1 GYLTSTRTPM
11 IISGL
16 TSAIPSF
23 LWTSGFLLPPLA
35 SSLLHYLSA
44 QHRNHL
50 SPLVCTSAA
59 GKQITN
65 HSLDISHCLRS
76 TRTSHSSPLADHS
89 PAPKPPGLPV
99 LLFRSGPEFPLI
111 AWTAKELFSQLVPYL
126 RRNNIPLNRLLWLLI
141 EMEEKYNW

>member
-1 GYLTSTRTPM
+1 MLVDAWWSHWTEEGLIHQRASRSLLLLAEHPSSCCTSSQGYLTSTRTPM

-76 TRTSHSSPLADHS
+76 TRTSHSSPLS
-89 PAPKPPGLPV
+89 PPV
-99 LLFRSGPEFPLI
+99 SPCCCFALDRSSR
-111 AWTAKELFSQLVPYL
+111 T
-126 RRNNIPLNRLLWLLI
+126 
-141 EMEEKYNW
+141 